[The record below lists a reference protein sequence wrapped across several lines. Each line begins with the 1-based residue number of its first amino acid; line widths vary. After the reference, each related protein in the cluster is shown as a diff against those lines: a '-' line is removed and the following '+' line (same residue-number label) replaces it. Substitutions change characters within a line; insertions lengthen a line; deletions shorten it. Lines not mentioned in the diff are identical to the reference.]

1 MTEMSRLQD
10 VNTYDSPGSGLPISP
25 DNKRSL
31 FDSSVQLKT
40 RKEYKEKGRLSFL
53 IVTTN
58 MSKPSKATVTF
69 MTSDEPLHQIH
80 AVYVQV
86 LQKLRIHFLLLDT
99 SINRT
104 ETDNHLYSIETAAW
118 CHRSTTNFST
128 VKTDKGAK

>member
-58 MSKPSKATVTF
+58 RSKPSKATVTF
-69 MTSDEPLHQIH
+69 TASDEPLHQIH

-86 LQKLRIHFLLLDT
+86 LQKLRIHFLLLEYQ
-99 SINRT
+99 S
-104 ETDNHLYSIETAAW
+104 Y
-118 CHRSTTNFST
+118 
-128 VKTDKGAK
+128 